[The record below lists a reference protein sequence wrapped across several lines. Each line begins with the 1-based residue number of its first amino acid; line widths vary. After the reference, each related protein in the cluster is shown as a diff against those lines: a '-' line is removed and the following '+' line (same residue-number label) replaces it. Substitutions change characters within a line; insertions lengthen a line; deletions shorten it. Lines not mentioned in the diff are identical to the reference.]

1 MALDDATTF
10 GVLPNEIG
18 EVVDSHRPLP
28 ILETKSCFTCR
39 TLRTY
44 MENGQSRVIE
54 GELSVYKR
62 KEQGRQR

>member
-1 MALDDATTF
+1 MVPDDATTF

-28 ILETKSCFTCR
+28 ILETKSRYTFR

-44 MENGQSRVIE
+44 MENGQSRVNICS
-54 GELSVYKR
+54 GQMKTYIQSN
-62 KEQGRQR
+62 